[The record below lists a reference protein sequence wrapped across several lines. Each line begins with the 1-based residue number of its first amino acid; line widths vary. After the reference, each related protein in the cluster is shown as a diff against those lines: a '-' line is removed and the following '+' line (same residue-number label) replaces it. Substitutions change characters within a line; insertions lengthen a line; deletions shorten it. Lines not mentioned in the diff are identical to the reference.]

1 MIISYVIGII
11 VFMNLEKQFHL
22 FQDFL
27 IEMSNGAISHVRSIN
42 LKKLDKPIL
51 RYELDRTTVSRP
63 VSRESFN
70 YEDLDMRAHVTEYIL
85 TIDIIAKCNIDKI
98 WCDDLVNMFRGTFS
112 SLIPAKCKIDI
123 IPLTNEPTPRNWLA

>member
-1 MIISYVIGII
+1 MLYVISII
-11 VFMNLEKQFHL
+11 IIMNLEKQFYL

-27 IEMSNGAISHVRSIN
+27 CEMSNGAISYVRSIN
-42 LKKLDKPIL
+42 LQKLDKPTL
-51 RYELDRTTVSRP
+51 RYVVGRTTVSRDT
-63 VSRESFN
+63 FN
-70 YEDLDMRAHVTEYIL
+70 YENLDMMVHVTEYIL

-123 IPLTNEPTPRNWLA
+123 VPLTNEPTSRNWLA

>member
-1 MIISYVIGII
+1 MLYVVSII

-42 LKKLDKPIL
+42 LQKLDKPTL
-51 RYELDRTTVSRP
+51 RYVAGRTTVYRDT
-63 VSRESFN
+63 FN
-70 YEDLDMRAHVTEYIL
+70 YEDVDMMVHVTEYIL
-85 TIDIIAKCNIDKI
+85 TIDIVAKCNIDKI

-112 SLIPAKCKIDI
+112 SLIPTKCKIDI
-123 IPLTNEPTPRNWLA
+123 VPLTNECNSPMYLA